1 MELPADAMQKEQ
13 RMIFAVRRGGVRFA
27 YGGGVVHRAFGH
39 S

>member
-1 MELPADAMQKEQ
+1 MELPADAVQEDE
-13 RMIFAVRRGGVRFA
+13 RMIFALCRSCVA